1 MHMVK
6 VQTPVLYPV
15 FAQGTHNAIERILP
29 AHFLHTKSFFCS
41 FFQWGF
47 KKCYKAI
54 NQTNQQYGESKHYKL
69 LFEAKKKN

>member
-29 AHFLHTKSFFCS
+29 AHFFAHQVFF
-41 FFQWGF
+41 
-47 KKCYKAI
+47 
-54 NQTNQQYGESKHYKL
+54 
-69 LFEAKKKN
+69 LFIFPMGI